1 MKNLLLTSLVGGL
14 VLYVWSFVSWM
25 AIPWHDVR
33 EMPGGDE
40 VAAILKNADLEK
52 AVYTFP
58 FTMGSDQS
66 QVDKAMEQYKSGPRI
81 HMMVYD
87 PAGGDPSN
95 PKMFIGGLVIDFLLA
110 FIACYIL
117 FVANEKF
124 PTLASKLKYFL
135 MFGAFTALSAP
146 LMEWN
151 WWEFPTGYSIT
162 NAIDLI
168 IAWLLAGFVMSKML
182 KPKAV

>member
-1 MKNLLLTSLVGGL
+1 MKNVLLTSLAGGL

-25 AIPWHDVR
+25 ALPWHDIR
-33 EMPGGDE
+33 EIPKGE
-40 VAAILKNADLEK
+40 EIAAILKSANMEK

-58 FTMGSDQS
+58 YTASDDQTQIDS
-66 QVDKAMEQYKSGPRI
+66 AMAMYRSGPRI

-87 PAGGDPSN
+87 PAGGEPFSAT
-95 PKMFIGGLVIDFLLA
+95 MFVSGLAIDFLLA

-117 FVANEKF
+117 FIAIEKF

-162 NAIDLI
+162 SALDLI